1 MGIEI
6 ERRFIVDGRDGMPW
20 RSGNTISMFQCYLS
34 GVSHSEGAIV
44 WNGYSVTNEDR
55 V

>member
-20 RSGNTISMFQCYLS
+20 RSGFHIVKGLS
-34 GVSHSEGAIV
+34 FGMVIP
-44 WNGYSVTNEDR
+44 
-55 V
+55 